1 MIDEVAV
8 AVNVDAAPVA
18 LDGDAVDEA
27 VVVVVVSGHHHHH
40 HGGGWRGVGRLI
52 HLHVVAMVAFL
63 VVRLMGVL

>member
-18 LDGDAVDEA
+18 LDGDVVDEA
-27 VVVVVVSGHHHHH
+27 VVVVVVSGHHH